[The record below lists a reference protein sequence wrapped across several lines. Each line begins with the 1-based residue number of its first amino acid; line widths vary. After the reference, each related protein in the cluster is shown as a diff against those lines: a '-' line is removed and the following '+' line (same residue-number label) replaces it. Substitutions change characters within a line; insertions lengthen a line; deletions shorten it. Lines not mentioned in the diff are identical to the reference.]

1 MIKAIKVTNAEKI
14 KTIIRQTF
22 EGDDILFLKYH
33 LINNDKAKAI
43 AKTTEQILDSLKAE
57 SKYEF
62 YVMVDEESDNEIGYF
77 SGMVYGGLKV
87 ATSILHSFGL
97 RVAYR
102 KKENTIRLFE
112 LAKEVL
118 GGASM
123 TCLLFQKNTR
133 AIKSCTLYGFE
144 EMGAGILDENKEP
157 YTILKLKIE
166 NASNDNR
173 CSCRHCDNSGKCKSA
188 IKEQA
193 SCG

>member
-1 MIKAIKVTNAEKI
+1 VIKAIKVTNSEKI
-14 KTIIRQTF
+14 KTIVRQTF

-33 LINNDKAKAI
+33 LINNDKARAI
-43 AKTTEQILDSLKAE
+43 EKTTQQILDSLKAE
-57 SKYEF
+57 KKYEF
-62 YVMVDEESDNEIGYF
+62 YVMVDDADNEIGYF

-97 RVAYR
+97 QVAYR

-112 LAKEVL
+112 LAKETL

-133 AIKSCTLYGFE
+133 AIKSCFLYGFE

-157 YTILKLKIE
+157 YTILKLKID
-166 NASNDNR
+166 ASNDNR
-173 CSCRHCDNSGKCKSA
+173 CGCRHCDNSGKCKSA

-193 SCG
+193 SGS